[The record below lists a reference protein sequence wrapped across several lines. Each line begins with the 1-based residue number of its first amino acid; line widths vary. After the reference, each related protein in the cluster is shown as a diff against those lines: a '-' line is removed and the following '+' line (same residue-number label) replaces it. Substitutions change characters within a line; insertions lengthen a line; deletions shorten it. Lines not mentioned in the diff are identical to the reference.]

1 MGVFTDGDFQDHEQV
16 VFVRDPATGLRA
28 IIAVHSTARGPA
40 CGGCRMWPYAT
51 EEEALRDA
59 LRLSAGMT
67 LKAAVMGL
75 PFGGG
80 KSVIIGD
87 PARDKTPELL
97 HAMGRA
103 VHGLGGRYLTAD
115 DVGTTVGDMA
125 VIRQVTPYARGLA
138 GADGA
143 PCPATAWGVYQGML
157 AAVEHAFGSPDL
169 AGRTV
174 AVQGLGS
181 VGLRLCGFLHAAG
194 AKLLVGDIE
203 PARVEAACRR
213 FGATAVEP
221 GAILGTEADVLS
233 PNALGAVLDDRSIQH
248 IRARVVCGAANNQ
261 LAESRHGE
269 ALHRRGILYAPDFVV
284 NAGGLIDVAHEGTGY
299 DPAAVLRDCER
310 IRRIAAEVFQ
320 RAAREGRPTAVVALD
335 MAAAALPARPVGPRL
350 AA

>member
-1 MGVFTDGDFQDHEQV
+1 MGVFSARDFQDHEQV
-16 VFVRDPATGLRA
+16 VFVCDPATGLRA

-40 CGGCRMWPYAT
+40 FGGCRMWPYAGD
-51 EEEALRDA
+51 EEALRDV

-103 VHGLGGRYLTAD
+103 VHALGGRYLMAD
-115 DVGTTVGDMA
+115 DVGTTVRDMA
-125 VIRQVTPYARGLA
+125 VIRDVTPHARGLA
-138 GADGA
+138 DAVGD
-143 PCPATAWGVYQGML
+143 PCPATAWGVFQGML
-157 AAVEHAFGSPDL
+157 AAAEHAFGSADL
-169 AGRTV
+169 AGRIV

-181 VGLRLCGFLHAAG
+181 VGMRLCHYLHAAG
-194 AKLLVGDIE
+194 ARLVVSDID
-203 PARVEAACRR
+203 PRRVETAAAL
-213 FGATAVEP
+213 FGAAAVAP
-221 GAILGTEADVLS
+221 DRILSVEADVLS
-233 PNALGAVLDDRSIQH
+233 PNALGAVLDDTSIPA

-269 ALHRRGILYAPDFVV
+269 ALHRHGILYAPDFVV
-284 NAGGLIDVAHEGTGY
+284 NAGGLIDVAHEGPGY

-310 IRRIAAEVFQ
+310 IRTVAAELFQ
-320 RAAREGRPTAVVALD
+320 RAARADRPTAEVALD
-335 MAAAALPARPVGPRL
+335 MAAENLPGRPSEPRL